1 MRAEGHQ
8 PHCARLAA
16 LHRRETGPWPM
27 KQKNETDNIGCFQA
41 SGWGEQGKEPS
52 QRNNTPSPPGDNG
65 GHAGHHIFLDHCTV
79 RPCR

>member
-27 KQKNETDNIGCFQA
+27 KQKNETDISGVSKPRAGA
-41 SGWGEQGKEPS
+41 SEI
-52 QRNNTPSPPGDNG
+52 RSPVSETIRLHHPGITVAALG
-65 GHAGHHIFLDHCTV
+65 TIIFLITV
-79 RPCR
+79 R